1 MSAWK
6 ADALP
11 LGDARFY
18 PRELDFT
25 VMVKSGQ
32 AYLRA
37 PAYAS
42 KPHTNEYRIR
52 MNAAYAGMP
61 HMNYAQT
68 GVCQFALQTPTWGR
82 YPYLPI
88 SQLLSSHFLS
98 RLPRP
103 GNLCRAGFH
112 TKNTYVGQVS
122 LPACVLNGLPK
133 TSADRDIRPTNSI
146 GQVSILQ
153 TPT

>member
-37 PAYAS
+37 LTHS
-42 KPHTNEYRIR
+42 STPHTR
-52 MNAAYAGMP
+52 YAV
-61 HMNYAQT
+61 YA
-68 GVCQFALQTPTWGR
+68 
-82 YPYLPI
+82 
-88 SQLLSSHFLS
+88 
-98 RLPRP
+98 
-103 GNLCRAGFH
+103 
-112 TKNTYVGQVS
+112 YVGQVS
-122 LPACVLNGLPK
+122 I
-133 TSADRDIRPTNSI
+133 SADFPAAKLTFFKPAPTPGKSM
-146 GQVSILQ
+146 
-153 TPT
+153 